1 MICDTC
7 ANYTYDEEYE
17 YYVCEVDLD
26 EDEMLRFLTGNNQ
39 ECPYYQSDDEYK
51 VVRHHMQ
58 QKTPLTDKFGR
69 KMNE

>member
-7 ANYTYDEEYE
+7 ANYAYDEDYE

-51 VVRHHMQ
+51 IVRHQMEPE
-58 QKTPLTDKFGR
+58 KV
-69 KMNE
+69 